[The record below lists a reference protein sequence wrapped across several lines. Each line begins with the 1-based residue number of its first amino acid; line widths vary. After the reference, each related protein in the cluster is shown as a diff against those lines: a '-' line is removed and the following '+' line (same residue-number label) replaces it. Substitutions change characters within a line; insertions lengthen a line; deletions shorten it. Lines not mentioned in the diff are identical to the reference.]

1 MNKLED
7 LERLA
12 NLQKKG
18 ILSKEEFEE
27 QKKSLLK
34 SQKETLGQKSTTVY
48 LILAFF
54 FGFLGVH
61 NFYIG
66 SWVKGVIQLILTLLS
81 PLLLFISLFAV
92 FIWVFVEMIVVK
104 KDAKGIPLKPAPI
117 LRIVFIV
124 LVALSIFLPM
134 MGVFTIGIISGYTSA
149 MNEYKMNT
157 ILDYMYSCAYVAQT
171 KETSFERTA
180 MCSELTD
187 LELPDGLSG
196 DFSFYDAGYG
206 LRTILILDN
215 EELAEKIRTK
225 VVDGVQFSGS
235 ENLVYV
241 TLSY

>member
-1 MNKLED
+1 
-7 LERLA
+7 
-12 NLQKKG
+12 
-18 ILSKEEFEE
+18 
-27 QKKSLLK
+27 
-34 SQKETLGQKSTTVY
+34 
-48 LILAFF
+48 
-54 FGFLGVH
+54 
-61 NFYIG
+61 
-66 SWVKGVIQLILTLLS
+66 
-81 PLLLFISLFAV
+81 
-92 FIWVFVEMIVVK
+92 MIVVK

-117 LRIVFIV
+117 LRIVFII

-134 MGVFTIGIISGYTSA
+134 MGVFTIGIMSGYTSA

-187 LELPDGLSG
+187 LELPSGLSG